1 MTNTRYTR
9 MLSQM
14 ITLEPIGTVRNG
26 IAEAHHDTPWPEIE
40 SSVILQDRWSE
51 ALEGLEEFSH
61 IWVIF
66 YFDRMTAEYAPRVR
80 PMRRADLPL
89 VGVLATRSPQR
100 PNRIGMS
107 VVELL
112 QVRGSTLRVRGLE
125 ALDGSPVLD
134 IKPYIGR
141 RDALANTRT
150 GEWVK
155 LWETD
160 APEEK

>member
-1 MTNTRYTR
+1 
-9 MLSQM
+9 MLPQT
-14 ITLEPIGTVRNG
+14 ITLESIGVVRNG
-26 IAEAHHDTPWPEIE
+26 ITVAHHDTPWPDIE
-40 SSVILQDRWSE
+40 SSVILQDRWRE
-51 ALEGLEEFSH
+51 ALEGLEKFSH

-66 YFDRMTAEYAPRVR
+66 YFDRMTSEFAPRVR

-112 QVRGSTLRVRGLE
+112 RVSGSTLHVRGLE

-134 IKPYIGR
+134 IKPYIERG
-141 RDALANTRT
+141 DARTNTRS

-155 LWETD
+155 LWDTA
-160 APEEK
+160 APESK

>member
-1 MTNTRYTR
+1 MI
-9 MLSQM
+9 SQT
-14 ITLEPIGTVRNG
+14 ITLEPIGVVRNG

-80 PMRRADLPL
+80 PMRRKDLPL

-112 QVRGSTLRVRGLE
+112 QVRGSTLHVRGLE

-134 IKPYIGR
+134 INPYIAH

-150 GEWVK
+150 GEWVVRFWST
-155 LWETD
+155 LP
-160 APEEK
+160 PESP